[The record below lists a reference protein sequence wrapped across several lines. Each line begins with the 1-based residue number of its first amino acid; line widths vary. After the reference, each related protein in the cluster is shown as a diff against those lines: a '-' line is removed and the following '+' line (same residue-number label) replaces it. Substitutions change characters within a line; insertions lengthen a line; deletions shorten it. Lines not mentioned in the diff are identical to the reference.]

1 MCRNMQHECHDKVEH
16 QIFLLRDEQWRED
29 CVVGECSRHGR
40 DPKCKSLLGI
50 SKGAD
55 PSEDI
60 RVIYVKV
67 LLKWIGLIWLETGTS
82 NMPL

>member
-1 MCRNMQHECHDKVEH
+1 M
-16 QIFLLRDEQWRED
+16 
-29 CVVGECSRHGR
+29 VGECSRHGR